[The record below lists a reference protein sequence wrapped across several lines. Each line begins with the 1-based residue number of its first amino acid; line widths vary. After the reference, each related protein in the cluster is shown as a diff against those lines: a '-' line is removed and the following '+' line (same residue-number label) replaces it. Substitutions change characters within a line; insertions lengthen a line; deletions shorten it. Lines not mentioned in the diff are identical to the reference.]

1 MSDKPWYQRI
11 PRAIKRVELLV
22 AVVATIGMY
31 AVYLIVP
38 RIDPRSGVDVWGSFA
53 AIWPVLVAALLA
65 GTATWTLQAAF
76 FNPLLDTDENKLTD
90 QAVTLGSWTAVA
102 LLVLD
107 WLKWVVPFWLIFSA
121 AIGR

>member
-1 MSDKPWYQRI
+1 MTKIPWYQRM

-22 AVVATIGMY
+22 AVIATIAMY
-31 AVYLIVP
+31 GVYMIVP

-65 GTATWTLQAAF
+65 GTVAWTLHAAF
-76 FNPLLDTDENKLTD
+76 FHPLLDSDEEKLAD
-90 QAVTLGSWTAVA
+90 RAITLNSWTAVA
-102 LLVLD
+102 LLALD
-107 WLKWVVPFWLIFSA
+107 YAKWLVPFVLIFNA

>member
-1 MSDKPWYQRI
+1 MKRWYERI
-11 PRAIKRVELLV
+11 PRAIKRVELLA
-22 AVVATIGMY
+22 AVIATIAMY
-31 AVYLIVP
+31 GVYIIVP

-65 GTATWTLQAAF
+65 GTVAWILQAAF
-76 FNPLLDTDENKLTD
+76 FHPLMDTDEQSLADK
-90 QAVTLGSWTAVA
+90 AVTINSWTAVA

-107 WLKWVVPFWLIFSA
+107 YAKWLVPFVIIFNA